1 MKINIRRVKKERK
14 SAGDKGQMIIEYAVM
29 FTVIV
34 AVIIA
39 ASTLFVK
46 PSVNRFYNTMSR
58 AIDAATNI
66 VENHFP

>member
-1 MKINIRRVKKERK
+1 MRISREKKASK
-14 SAGDKGQMIIEYAVM
+14 SAGDRGQMIIEYAIM

-39 ASTLFVK
+39 AATLFVK

-58 AIDAATNI
+58 AIDTATNV
-66 VENHFP
+66 VEDHF

>member
-1 MKINIRRVKKERK
+1 MKINIRRVKKEKK

-34 AVIIA
+34 AVIIVA
-39 ASTLFVK
+39 ATQFVK

-66 VENHFP
+66 VENHF